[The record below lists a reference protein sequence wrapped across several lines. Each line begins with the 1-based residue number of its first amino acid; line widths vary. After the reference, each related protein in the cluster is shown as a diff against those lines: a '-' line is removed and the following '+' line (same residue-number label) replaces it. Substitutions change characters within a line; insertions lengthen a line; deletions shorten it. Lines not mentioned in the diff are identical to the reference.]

1 MIQQTQTMDNNT
13 QLTTQNA
20 KEPLPTLQELF
31 SDSLEIAGKA
41 ESLNAILN
49 TPPPE
54 KWVKEH
60 PYIKQTIM
68 FEGREVK
75 VPYRYL
81 PIDKAEYLLRKI
93 FKRYS
98 IKITGQG
105 TAFNGVWVTVR
116 VEYYD
121 PSFGGMTSQDGIGS
135 IALQVKKD
143 SSPADLANIN
153 HGALSMAFPLAKTLA
168 VKDACD
174 LIGNIFGANLNRR
187 DTLQFTADS
196 DLIEQ
201 YKISRYEKALAND

>member
-1 MIQQTQTMDNNT
+1 MDKET
-13 QLTTQNA
+13 SLTKQID

-31 SDSLEIAGKA
+31 SDSLDIAGKA

-54 KWVKEH
+54 KWVKQH
-60 PYIKQTIM
+60 PYIKQTI
-68 FEGREVK
+68 EVDGKEMK

-116 VEYYD
+116 VEYFD

-168 VKDACD
+168 IKDACD

-187 DTLQFTADS
+187 DTLQFTADAE
-196 DLIEQ
+196 LIEK
-201 YKISRYEKALAND
+201 YKIERYEKALAND